1 MNTAGGIQVNSIHPT
16 AVIMPGAEIGENV
29 SIGAYSI
36 IGEDCVI
43 GENCVIDAHVKI
55 APHTSIG
62 SNCRIYFGAVV
73 GDDPQDHRFKPGVL
87 SHTRI
92 GDNVTLREYVTIH
105 RSPFENGL
113 TEVGDR
119 TLLMAFVHVGHDARI
134 GRNVTVAN
142 NSVFAG
148 HVTVDDGAVI
158 SAYVLVHQFCRI
170 GKLAMIGGRTL
181 VRQDVP
187 DFCMLSE
194 DNTVCGM
201 NVIGLRR
208 AGFDDERRFR
218 IKKIIKTYF
227 FRKLNS
233 IQAIE
238 QIKADFPGDPDAAGF
253 TGFIINSKRGIMP
266 GSPALAAL
274 GGNPRE
280 EK

>member
-105 RSPFENGL
+105 RSPFEDKV
-113 TEVGDR
+113 TSVGYG
-119 TLLMAFVHVGHDARI
+119 TLLMAFLAKMPLAQASGM
-134 GRNVTVAN
+134 GL
-142 NSVFAG
+142 NSLLG
-148 HVTVDDGAVI
+148 TI
-158 SAYVLVHQFCRI
+158 
-170 GKLAMIGGRTL
+170 IGGGVGAYSIYVFEFTL
-181 VRQDVP
+181 GQAFMMVLISGIVFLLLSVVSIKGKTVRELVFD
-187 DFCMLSE
+187 
-194 DNTVCGM
+194 GM
-201 NVIGLRR
+201 PISVRSAISVGIGL
-208 AGFDDERRFR
+208 
-218 IKKIIKTYF
+218 
-227 FRKLNS
+227 
-233 IQAIE
+233 
-238 QIKADFPGDPDAAGF
+238 
-253 TGFIINSKRGIMP
+253 FI
-266 GSPALAAL
+266 A
-274 GGNPRE
+274 
-280 EK
+280 